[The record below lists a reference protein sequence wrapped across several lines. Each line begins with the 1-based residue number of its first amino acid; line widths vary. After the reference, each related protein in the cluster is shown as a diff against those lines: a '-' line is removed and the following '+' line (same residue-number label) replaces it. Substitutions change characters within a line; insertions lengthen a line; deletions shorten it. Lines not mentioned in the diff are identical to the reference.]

1 MCEKSAYMEL
11 KSLVLDAIYQVLRP
25 LARIA
30 MRHGLTASDVERITR
45 QAFVDTAR
53 AEYGIRG
60 RPTNKSRVAALTGL
74 SRSEVTRLL
83 SASRP
88 DQDAAA
94 GQRHLLNR
102 LITRWVNDTR
112 WLDAA
117 QVPRLLSTEEGQGE
131 GFPALVRAIG
141 SDVTWQTL
149 LRELERL
156 GLVQNENGM
165 LRLLQRAFIPA
176 SADEADRLPYLGEN
190 IAAHID
196 TVDHNL
202 RHGRDRSRFER
213 KLVFPGLDPEGLQKL
228 QALLERDGQAWLE
241 SLNET
246 LTPHAPEDDKP
257 QRISGVG
264 IYFFDMKRPDGGS
277 ES

>member
-1 MCEKSAYMEL
+1 MEI
-11 KSLVLDAIYQVLRP
+11 KSLVLDAIYQVMRP

-30 MRHGLTASDVERITR
+30 MRHGLTASDIERVTR

-74 SRSEVTRLL
+74 SRAEVTRLL
-83 SASRP
+83 SASRH

-102 LITRWVNDTR
+102 LITSWVNDTR
-112 WLDAA
+112 WLDEA
-117 QVPRLLSTEEGQGE
+117 QAPRLLSTDEGQGD

-165 LRLLQRAFIPA
+165 VGLLQRAFIPA
-176 SADEADRLPYLGEN
+176 SADEVDRLPYLGEN

-202 RHGRDRSRFER
+202 RHGREAARFER
-213 KLVFPGLDPEGLQKL
+213 KLVFPGLDPEGLRKL
-228 QALLERDGQAWLE
+228 QSLLEQDGQAWLE
-241 SLNET
+241 ALNLS
-246 LTPHAPEDDKP
+246 LTPHTLDENDRR
-257 QRISGVG
+257 QITGVG
-264 IYFFDMKRPDGGS
+264 IYFFDMQRPNGES
-277 ES
+277 EDE

>member
-1 MCEKSAYMEL
+1 MEL
-11 KSLVLDAIYQVLRP
+11 KALVLDAMYQVLRP

-30 MRHGLTASDVERITR
+30 MRHGLTVSDVERVTR
-45 QAFVDTAR
+45 QAFVDSAR

-74 SRSEVTRLL
+74 SRAEVTRLL
-83 SASRP
+83 SATRQ

-102 LITRWVNDTR
+102 LITCWVTDAR
-112 WLDAA
+112 WLDADQA
-117 QVPRLLSTEEGQGE
+117 PRPLPLDEEQGD
-131 GFPALVRAIG
+131 GFSALVRAIG

-156 GLVQNENGM
+156 GLARKEAGN
-165 LRLLQRAFIPA
+165 LHLLQRAFIPA

-202 RHGRDRSRFER
+202 RHGRARSRFER
-213 KLVFPGLDPEGLQKL
+213 KLVFPGLDAEGLQKL

-246 LTPHAPEDDKP
+246 LTPHAPEDSSS

-264 IYFFDMKRPDGGS
+264 IYLFDMKRPNGGS

>member
-1 MCEKSAYMEL
+1 MEIKSR
-11 KSLVLDAIYQVLRP
+11 VLDAMYQVLRP

-30 MRHGLTASDVERITR
+30 MRHGLTASDIERVTR

-53 AEYGIRG
+53 ADYGIRG

-74 SRSEVTRLL
+74 SRAEVTRLL
-83 SASRP
+83 STSREE
-88 DQDAAA
+88 QDAGA

-102 LITRWVNDTR
+102 LITCWVQDAR
-112 WLDAA
+112 WLDAGQA
-117 QVPRLLSTEEGQGE
+117 PRVLPVDEAQGE

-149 LRELERL
+149 LRELERF
-156 GLVQNENGM
+156 GLVRKEDGG

-202 RHGRDRSRFER
+202 RHGREHTRFER
-213 KLVFPGLDPEGLQKL
+213 KLVFGGLDAAGLRKL
-228 QALLERDGQAWLE
+228 QSLLEGDGQTWLE

-246 LTPHAPEDDKP
+246 LTPHAQEEASS
-257 QRISGVG
+257 QRITGVG
-264 IYFFDMKRPDGGS
+264 IYLFDMKRPNGGS